1 MENNPDEPNVLIARN
16 NETGQVGAVVGQESD
31 GTPKMADAKTAKLSD
46 LVKFSKGQNPLEAFM
61 SNFLRQ
67 AKNPSTFGFFSLPAD
82 RYEAIAPAMADM
94 IQKEDEY
101 AEMLSPYKVKAEDYV
116 QDKSVNQSDV
126 STSEVKESP
135 EESEENIKNTKIDP
149 DKVDWARIEKEWGIT
164 RKDLEDQKQLE
175 DMLYNRRSNG
185 LVKLTTTIDG
195 EKQELEARL
204 SFKHNPDGSITLS
217 PHIKK
222 NEPQLDKPY
231 NGYTFTEEEK
241 AELLKDGTISH
252 SVELVSPKTGEKEP
266 SVVNLDKLTNEILSI
281 PFSEARVYPKICNID
296 LSMKEIMQLKNGVTL
311 RDREIIT
318 KNGRHFKADIQYR
331 VDRNGAGLINMS
343 PLKENQSVSQ
353 DKEKKMEQDDTTNQK
368 KEKVYSFTDAEG
380 NPKRL
385 GQWYHIPIDEQK
397 QNDYLAGKEV
407 EVGDK
412 KIEGQDY
419 RLYFQFNKE
428 EKMPETKFGI
438 LKNGEVVGFAD
449 ARKVQEAYYRELRAA
464 KEATQKATAKLD
476 TGQTEQ
482 KNQQR
487 QSASQEQPK
496 KKSQGPRL

>member
-1 MENNPDEPNVLIARN
+1 MENNPDETNVLIARN

-67 AKNPSTFGFFSLPAD
+67 AKNPSVFGFFSLPAD

-101 AEMLSPYKVKAEDYV
+101 AEMLSPYKVKTEDYA
-116 QDKSVNQSDV
+116 QDKSIAQSETREQV
-126 STSEVKESP
+126 P
-135 EESEENIKNTKIDP
+135 EETHVESEENKKYPKVDP
-149 DKVDWARIEKEWGIT
+149 DQVDWARIEKEWGIT
-164 RKDLEDQKQLE
+164 RKNLEDQKQLE
-175 DMLYNRRSNG
+175 NMLYNRKSNG

-195 EKQELEARL
+195 EKQELEARV
-204 SFKHNPDGSITLS
+204 SFKHNPDGSITLT
-217 PHIKK
+217 PNIKK
-222 NEPQLDKPY
+222 EEPQFDKPY

-241 AELLKDGTISH
+241 AELLKDGSISH
-252 SVELVSPKTGEKEP
+252 TVELINPKTGEKEP
-266 SVVNLDKLTNEILSI
+266 SVVQFDKLTNEILSK
-281 PFSEARVYPKICNID
+281 PFSDVRIGKKICNID
-296 LSMKEIMQLKNGVTL
+296 LSMKEIMQLKNGGTL
-311 RDREIIT
+311 RDREIVT
-318 KNGRHFKADIQYR
+318 KNGRQFKADIRY
-331 VDRNGAGLINMS
+331 VFDRNGLGLINMS
-343 PLKENQSVSQ
+343 PLKENVTQ
-353 DKEKKMEQDDTTNQK
+353 DKKVDQNEAPQQK

-385 GQWYHIPIDEQK
+385 GQWYHIPMDEQK
-397 QNDYLAGKEV
+397 QNEYLAGKEV

-419 RLYFQFNKE
+419 RIYFQFNKE
-428 EKMPETKFGI
+428 EKMPETKFGF
-438 LKNGEVVGFAD
+438 LENGKVVGFAD

-464 KEATQKATAKLD
+464 TQKTDTKLE
-476 TGQTEQ
+476 TGQNEQ

-487 QSASQEQPK
+487 QTTSQNYPK